1 MKPEKYEYLVVTTDG
16 QSHRIVADS
25 IKGVLSAIDEEKTP
39 IANIF
44 RNVSISEGTVSQPA
58 TISAKVVPP
67 VAYATGCRAFPVLPV
82 ATVQGKA
89 VVLSAVVANGWKF
102 SGWYTPDG
110 KVISTE
116 IQATVLVEEAGETV
130 FEARFYPGC

>member
-1 MKPEKYEYLVVTTDG
+1 MDKYEYLVVTTDG
-16 QSHRIVADS
+16 KSHRIVADS
-25 IKGVLSAIDEEKTP
+25 IKGVLAAIDEEETP

-44 RNVSISEGTVSQPA
+44 RNVPISEGTVSGPA
-58 TISAKVVPP
+58 TVSTKVLPA

-82 ATVQGKA
+82 NTMQGKA

-116 IQATVLVEEAGETV
+116 IQATVLVEDAGENIY
-130 FEARFYPGC
+130 EARFDPAV

>member
-1 MKPEKYEYLVVTTDG
+1 MEKYEYLVVTTDG
-16 QSHRIVADS
+16 KSHRIVADS
-25 IKGVLSAIDEEKTP
+25 IKGVLAAVDEDETP

-44 RNVSISEGTVSQPA
+44 RNVSISEGTVSEPA
-58 TISAKVVPP
+58 TVSTKVLPA

-82 ATVQGKA
+82 DTVQGKA

-110 KVISTE
+110 KIISTE
-116 IQATVLVEEAGETV
+116 IQATVLVEKAGENIY
-130 FEARFYPGC
+130 EARFYTAV

>member
-1 MKPEKYEYLVVTTDG
+1 MDKYEYLVVTTDG
-16 QSHRIVADS
+16 KSHRIVADS
-25 IKGVLSAIDEEKTP
+25 IKGVLAAIDEEETP
-39 IANIF
+39 IVNIF
-44 RNVSISEGTVSQPA
+44 RNVPISEGTVSEPA
-58 TISAKVVPP
+58 TVSTKVLPA

-82 ATVQGKA
+82 HTVQGKA

-116 IQATVLVEEAGETV
+116 IQATVLVEDAGENIY
-130 FEARFYPGC
+130 EARFDPAV

>member
-1 MKPEKYEYLVVTTDG
+1 MEKYEYLVVTTDG
-16 QSHRIVADS
+16 KSHRIVADS
-25 IKGVLSAIDEEKTP
+25 IKGVLAAVDEDETP

-44 RNVSISEGTVSQPA
+44 RNVSISEGTVSEPA
-58 TISAKVVPP
+58 TVSTKVLPT

-82 ATVQGKA
+82 DTVQGKA

-110 KVISTE
+110 KIISTE
-116 IQATVLVEEAGETV
+116 IQATVLVEKAGENIY
-130 FEARFYPGC
+130 EARFYTAV

>member
-1 MKPEKYEYLVVTTDG
+1 MDKYEYLVVTTDG
-16 QSHRIVADS
+16 KSHRIVADS
-25 IKGVLSAIDEEKTP
+25 IKGVLAAVDEEETP

-44 RNVSISEGTVSQPA
+44 RNVSISEGTVAEPA
-58 TISAKVVPP
+58 TVSAKVLPA

-82 ATVQGKA
+82 NTVQGKA
-89 VVLSAVVANGWKF
+89 IVLSAVAANGWKF

-116 IQATVLVEEAGETV
+116 LQATVFVEKAGENIY
-130 FEARFYPGC
+130 EARFDPAV

>member
-1 MKPEKYEYLVVTTDG
+1 MEKYEYLVVTTDG
-16 QSHRIVADS
+16 KSHRIVADS
-25 IKGVLSAIDEEKTP
+25 IKGVLAAVDEDETP

-44 RNVSISEGTVSQPA
+44 RNVSISEGTVSEPA
-58 TISAKVVPP
+58 TVSTKVLPA

-82 ATVQGKA
+82 NTVQGKA

-110 KVISTE
+110 KIISTE
-116 IQATVLVEEAGETV
+116 IQATVLVEKAGENIY
-130 FEARFYPGC
+130 EARFYAAV

>member
-1 MKPEKYEYLVVTTDG
+1 MEKYEYLVVTTDG
-16 QSHRIVADS
+16 KSHRIVADS
-25 IKGVLSAIDEEKTP
+25 IKGVLAAVDEDETP

-44 RNVSISEGTVSQPA
+44 RNVSISEGTVSEPA
-58 TISAKVVPP
+58 TVSAKVLPA

-82 ATVQGKA
+82 DTVQGKTI
-89 VVLSAVVANGWKF
+89 VLSAVTANGWKF

-116 IQATVLVEEAGETV
+116 LQATVLVEKAGENMY
-130 FEARFYPGC
+130 EARFYTAV

>member
-1 MKPEKYEYLVVTTDG
+1 MDKYEYLVVTTDG
-16 QSHRIVADS
+16 KSHRIVADS
-25 IKGVLSAIDEEKTP
+25 IKGVLAAVDEEETP

-44 RNVSISEGTVSQPA
+44 RNVSISEGTVSEPA
-58 TISAKVVPP
+58 TVSAKVLPA

-82 ATVQGKA
+82 DTVQGKTI
-89 VVLSAVVANGWKF
+89 VLSAVTANGWKF

-116 IQATVLVEEAGETV
+116 LQATVLVEKAGENMY
-130 FEARFYPGC
+130 EARFYTAV

>member
-1 MKPEKYEYLVVTTDG
+1 MDKYEYLVVTTDG

-25 IKGVLSAIDEEKTP
+25 IKGVLAAIDEEKTP

-44 RNVSISEGTVSQPA
+44 RNVPISEGTVSQPA
-58 TISAKVVPP
+58 TISTKVLPA
-67 VAYATGCRAFPVLPV
+67 VAYTTGCRAFPVLPV

-130 FEARFYPGC
+130 FEARFYPSC

>member
-16 QSHRIVADS
+16 KSHRIVADS
-25 IKGVLSAIDEEKTP
+25 IKGVLAAVDEEETP

-44 RNVSISEGTVSQPA
+44 RNVSVSEGTVSAPA
-58 TISAKVVPP
+58 TVSTKVLPD

-82 ATVQGKA
+82 NTKQGKA
-89 VVLSAVVANGWKF
+89 VVLSAETANGWKF

-116 IQATVLVEEAGETV
+116 LQATILVEEAGENV
-130 FEARFYPGC
+130 YEARFYPAV

>member
-1 MKPEKYEYLVVTTDG
+1 MEKYEYLVVTTDG

-25 IKGVLSAIDEEKTP
+25 IKGVLAAIDEDETP

-44 RNVSISEGTVSQPA
+44 RNVSISEGTVSAPA
-58 TISAKVVPP
+58 TVSTNVLPT
-67 VAYATGCRAFPVLPV
+67 VAYATGCQAFPVLPV
-82 ATVQGKA
+82 DTKQGQA
-89 VVLSAVVANGWKF
+89 VVLSAKAANGWKF

-116 IQATVLVEEAGETV
+116 PQATVLVENAGENV
-130 FEARFYPGC
+130 YEARFYPAV